1 MMIIMI
7 DIISIVFNVIS
18 VIAELF
24 NNRKNLVKA
33 TAHFKYMKA
42 ILKHRTFRT
51 KYLIQ
56 KI

>member
-1 MMIIMI
+1 MI

-42 ILKHRTFRT
+42 VLKHRAFRT